1 MQITKHINNWR
12 NAGKTCTV
20 NIIAA
25 TGINM
30 AEGRTDGMLWGICD
44 WVYKLN
50 KTTQKTPPKVGV
62 FLCHEVNENEV
73 EFYFMSFIGRYST
86 TGGAPDL

>member
-1 MQITKHINNWR
+1 VQITKHINNWR

-44 WVYKLN
+44 
-50 KTTQKTPPKVGV
+50 
-62 FLCHEVNENEV
+62 
-73 EFYFMSFIGRYST
+73 
-86 TGGAPDL
+86 